1 MLRGIVSRVTG
12 MARRSAGGAP
22 VGGRRRG
29 AGVGGGVGANREIER
44 GARSVLRGLR
54 RKRMR

>member
-1 MLRGIVSRVTG
+1 

-22 VGGRRRG
+22 AGGRRRR